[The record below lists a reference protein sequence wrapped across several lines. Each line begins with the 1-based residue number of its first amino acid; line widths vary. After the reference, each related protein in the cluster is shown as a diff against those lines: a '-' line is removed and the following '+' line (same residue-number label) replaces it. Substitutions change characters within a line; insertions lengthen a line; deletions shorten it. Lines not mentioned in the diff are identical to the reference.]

1 MAIRSPRSPHR
12 VLTRI
17 RESGTFFLLF
27 LSVLLG
33 CASKGHVGR
42 EVQRLSERAAEL
54 QRLQSELADL
64 ELAIEQKEG
73 ELQASQEKMAE
84 VQSIAGRAG
93 EQARLAEA
101 NAAGSL
107 LGEQAFRL
115 EGLSFEPGG
124 TVLTA
129 ESKAQL
135 DQLADRL
142 RAEDVAY
149 YLEIQ
154 APPEP
159 VGRGSELAAAR
170 ANEIRRYLHVDQGLP
185 LHAVGTVSGPS
196 RHEPS
201 PELASDGQALLE
213 VEPEEG
219 SAPQSSQLA
228 ILVVRGQPKS

>member
-1 MAIRSPRSPHR
+1 MSIRSPHSPHR
-12 VLTRI
+12 ALTRI

-27 LSVLLG
+27 LLLLAG

-42 EVQRLSERAAEL
+42 EVQRLSERTAEL
-54 QRLQSELADL
+54 QRLQSELSDL
-64 ELAIEQKEG
+64 EVAIEQKEG
-73 ELQASQEKMAE
+73 ELQASQEKLTE
-84 VQSIAGRAG
+84 VQSIAGQAE

-101 NAAGSL
+101 TAAGSL
-107 LGEQAFRL
+107 LGEQVFRL
-115 EGLSFEPGG
+115 EGLSFEPGR

-159 VGRGSELAAAR
+159 MGPGSELAAAR

-196 RHEPS
+196 RRQS
-201 PELASDGQALLE
+201 APELASDGQALLE

-219 SAPQSSQLA
+219 SAPESQLA